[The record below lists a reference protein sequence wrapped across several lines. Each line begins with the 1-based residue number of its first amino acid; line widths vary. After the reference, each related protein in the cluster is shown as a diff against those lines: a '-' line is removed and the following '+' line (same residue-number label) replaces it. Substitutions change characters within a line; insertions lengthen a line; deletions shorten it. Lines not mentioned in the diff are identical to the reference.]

1 VSGPPPDDDNDDR
14 RVGRVHAFDAA
25 IEARIEPY
33 RNPVLD
39 RIFYGLSSA
48 ADHGLIWGAIGGVRA
63 VRSHDPKVLLKF
75 SATMSLESLFTNGL
89 VKSLFQRVR
98 PLVHYQDTNPLP
110 YGMRRP
116 ITSSFPS
123 GHATTAFMAATL
135 LADGSD
141 AGPAYFTLA
150 GLIAFSRVYVRLH
163 HTSDVAAGAL
173 LGLALGRVVK
183 RLLPLRPTGS

>member
-1 VSGPPPDDDNDDR
+1 VTDPSPDDVVAR
-14 RVGRVHAFDAA
+14 IHALDEA

-33 RNPVLD
+33 RNPALD
-39 RIFYGLSSA
+39 RLFYGLSSA
-48 ADHGLIWGAIGGVRA
+48 ADHGLIWGAVGGVRA
-63 VRSHDPKVLLKF
+63 VRSKDPKVLLKL
-75 SATMSLESLFTNGL
+75 SATLSLESLFTNGL
-89 VKSLFQRVR
+89 VKSLFGRVR
-98 PLVHYQDTNPLP
+98 PPVHFQDTNPLP

-141 AGPAYFTLA
+141 IGPAYFALA
-150 GLIAFSRVYVRLH
+150 GLIAFSRVYVRMH
-163 HTSDVAAGAL
+163 HTSDVAAGTL

-183 RLLPLRPTGS
+183 RLLPLRPAGS